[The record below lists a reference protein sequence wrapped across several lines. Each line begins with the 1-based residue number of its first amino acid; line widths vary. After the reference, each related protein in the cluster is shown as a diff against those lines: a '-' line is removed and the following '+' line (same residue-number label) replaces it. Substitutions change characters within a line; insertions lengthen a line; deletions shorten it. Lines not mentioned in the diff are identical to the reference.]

1 MVFGELPPVE
11 GTVCD
16 KELLWPRHSVHGA
29 ISKEEKAAEVLEKKT
44 KKTTL
49 SNKGGGGAEIKTLC
63 KSS

>member
-29 ISKEEKAAEVLEKKT
+29 ISKEEKAAEVLKKKT
-44 KKTTL
+44 KKQKNQPYL
-49 SNKGGGGAEIKTLC
+49 IRRGGNKELM
-63 KSS
+63 

>member
-29 ISKEEKAAEVLEKKT
+29 ISKEEKAAEVLGKKT

-49 SNKGGGGAEIKTLC
+49 LDKGGGEIKTLC